1 MATQQFP
8 PPPVFG
14 LPTSSEQIRNG
25 PTTLVDIFDDF
36 LFANSTSANVDG
48 NSMAYSGSN
57 ELDEEDDFDDDDE
70 EGSQGDSDDGRKRT
84 RPRSS
89 HRSMTEEQRVERR

>member
-14 LPTSSEQIRNG
+14 LPTSSEQIKNG
-25 PTTLVDIFDDF
+25 PTSLVDIFDDF
-36 LFANSTSANVDG
+36 LFANSASANVDG
-48 NSMAYSGSN
+48 SSMAYSGSN
-57 ELDEEDDFDDDDE
+57 ELDEDDFDDDDE
-70 EGSQGDSDDGRKRT
+70 EGSQGDSDDGRKRK

-89 HRSMTEEQRVERR
+89 HRSMTEEQKVERR